1 MGASA
6 IGENDMF
13 TRRSFGALALITAL
27 GIGSVAGQES
37 AVVVLR
43 SGERVNGSI
52 VDMGARGYQVRVNG
66 TDRWITR
73 GQVAAISF
81 GGDVTDAQFDVVS
94 SGNAVIVLRNGQ
106 RVAGELYDISGT
118 TPLKLTLRN
127 NNGERV
133 INSSEVARI
142 IFARPTAAVAA
153 PVDPGAG
160 GGPGVI
166 VAADQQWIS
175 TGITVLR
182 GQTVQFQSTGQVRI
196 SGDQRDLASVNGSLN
211 QRYAPNSPLPQ
222 FLAGAL
228 IGRVGN
234 GMPFAIGSQTSV
246 EMLNAGILYLAVN
259 DDSQGDNAGHF
270 NVIVTP
276 VGRTRR

>member
-1 MGASA
+1 
-6 IGENDMF
+6 MF

-27 GIGSVAGQES
+27 GIGSVAAQES

-52 VDMGARGYQVRVNG
+52 IDMGARGYQVRVNG
-66 TDRWITR
+66 TDRWITG
-73 GQVAAISF
+73 GQIAAISF

-106 RVAGELYDISGT
+106 RVTGELYDISGT

-127 NNGERV
+127 NNGERE

-142 IFARPTAAVAA
+142 IFARPTAAGAVAA

-160 GGPGVI
+160 AGPGVV

-175 TGITVLR
+175 TGITVRR

-196 SGDQRDLASVNGSLN
+196 SGDQRDLANINGSLN

-234 GMPFAIGSQTSV
+234 GTPFAVGSQTSV
-246 EMLNAGILYLAVN
+246 EMPDAGILYLAVN

>member
-1 MGASA
+1 
-6 IGENDMF
+6 MF
-13 TRRSFGALALITAL
+13 TRKFFGAFALLTAL
-27 GIGSVAGQES
+27 GIGSVAAQES

-66 TDRWITR
+66 NDRWITR
-73 GQVAAISF
+73 GQIAAISF

-106 RVAGELYDISGT
+106 RVTGELYDISGT

-127 NNGERV
+127 NNGERE

-142 IFARPTAAVAA
+142 IFARPAAGVAA

-160 GGPGVI
+160 AGPGVI
-166 VAADQQWIS
+166 VAADQQWSS
-175 TGITVLR
+175 TGITVSR
-182 GQTVQFQSTGQVRI
+182 AQTVQFQSTGQVRI
-196 SGDQRDLASVNGSLN
+196 SGDQRDLASVNGSLK

-234 GMPFAIGSQTSV
+234 GTPFAIGSQTSV
-246 EMLNAGILYLAVN
+246 EMPASGILYLAVN